1 MARRGGA
8 VCIVWRCKMDDSTG
22 ASAGPVD
29 RGPGTCVETQAERGS
44 RNLPTDTDRWVG
56 SSGGEPT
63 EGLDWLTGSL
73 SVGMIAAYPGITRDS
88 PAVDPSAELS
98 AVASMIAAFGG
109 YRALGPSTQHG
120 TQWYREGTFADDKSW
135 SVEWSGKGKNAG
147 SVVLT
152 LKGQLLARMP
162 DRGLTGCRLLAALG
176 VRMRRVDV
184 MAEGPLVPGA
194 LYALYR
200 LLEDGSVRLPR
211 GLGWSYDANS
221 KRGHTL
227 YLGSQSS
234 AEYVCIYDRRGVTRA
249 EVRGHGQVAEAM
261 VRALVESGDPRAL
274 VVSRLDRYGAA
285 WASAV
290 GQSLLMAL
298 GASDQVP
305 RSPGLSVGVPVR
317 QRMV

>member
-1 MARRGGA
+1 
-8 VCIVWRCKMDDSTG
+8 
-22 ASAGPVD
+22 
-29 RGPGTCVETQAERGS
+29 
-44 RNLPTDTDRWVG
+44 
-56 SSGGEPT
+56 
-63 EGLDWLTGSL
+63 
-73 SVGMIAAYPGITRDS
+73 
-88 PAVDPSAELS
+88 
-98 AVASMIAAFGG
+98 
-109 YRALGPSTQHG
+109 
-120 TQWYREGTFADDKSW
+120 
-135 SVEWSGKGKNAG
+135 
-147 SVVLT
+147 
-152 LKGQLLARMP
+152 
-162 DRGLTGCRLLAALG
+162 
-176 VRMRRVDV
+176 
-184 MAEGPLVPGA
+184 MAEGALVPGA

-261 VRALVESGDPRAL
+261 VRALVESGDPRGL

-298 GASDQVP
+298 GASGQVP